1 VLATHNFEEAAEACD
16 RVAMLSEGELMAVES
31 ANEVSAQELRDFYL
45 ELIGSAPEKYRIVVP
60 A

>member
-1 VLATHNFEEAAEACD
+1 
-16 RVAMLSEGELMAVES
+16 MLSEGELMAVES